1 MGSLL
6 ATLHCWTRSHV
17 PDSCSIPGWHLPHQ
31 PVPEEKTF
39 YKTSVRLCPC
49 VFLLHGPSHK
59 DKKDPSGTAALK
71 GQKTAENPPP
81 PHPWPLSSAKRAVQL
96 HPMLSFRCA
105 TKTAAGTEPMAK
117 WHLGCREETPVR
129 AEGPQMVTQAQ
140 AQFGAHLG

>member
-59 DKKDPSGTAALK
+59 DKKDPSGTAGLK
-71 GQKTAENPPP
+71 GQKTAENPPLGP
-81 PHPWPLSSAKRAVQL
+81 SALQRELSSCTPCCLSDVQQKPQLAQNPWPSGIWAAEKRHLSGQRG
-96 HPMLSFRCA
+96 P
-105 TKTAAGTEPMAK
+105 K
-117 WHLGCREETPVR
+117 W
-129 AEGPQMVTQAQ
+129 
-140 AQFGAHLG
+140 